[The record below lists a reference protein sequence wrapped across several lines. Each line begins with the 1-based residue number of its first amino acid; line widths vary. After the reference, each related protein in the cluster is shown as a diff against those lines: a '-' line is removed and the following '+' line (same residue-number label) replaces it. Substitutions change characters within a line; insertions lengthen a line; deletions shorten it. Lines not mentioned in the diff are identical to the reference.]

1 MPKKNRLRST
11 QEQSWPI
18 IYDDNYPVGEDK
30 PDSTHERLWPTPERP
45 DDEPHRLESER
56 MFDDTDLEAFARIR
70 ARVARRR
77 IQLEEGLTDEEI
89 SAAAAADIAADK
101 AKRQEEALDNLRAAR
116 ERANDAPAWLRQ
128 WQD

>member
-1 MPKKNRLRST
+1 
-11 QEQSWPI
+11 
-18 IYDDNYPVGEDK
+18 
-30 PDSTHERLWPTPERP
+30 
-45 DDEPHRLESER
+45 